1 MNSPKYVWKFRLFDV
16 PVAVLPSFW
25 FLCVAFSPFLRR
37 IDPETP
43 WVWGLLGWTAATT
56 LAFLLHELGHALAAK
71 RLFGATPEIALGIG
85 TAPNG
90 AAVFGGVTSWRPVYS
105 KKTTNWSQA
114 FVSFA
119 GAGAGFLGVAALLAV
134 AFLCGCDFTVGLAAG
149 TPIPIVLPTDWAVGV
164 DSGAPFSAFL
174 GYFVFGFIYIC
185 VFWGA
190 INLAPV
196 YPLDGGQIAT
206 ALGAQLSP
214 KNGVRNAL
222 ILSVLCAG
230 GLAYFFFSQGGV
242 FAAFFFAYLT
252 YQNYA
257 ILQNATRR

>member
-1 MNSPKYVWKFRLFDV
+1 MNSPRYVWKFRLFGV

-25 FLCVAFSPFLRR
+25 FLCVAFSPFLSR

-71 RLFGATPEIALGIG
+71 RLWGAQPEIALGIG
-85 TAPNG
+85 TLPNG
-90 AAVFGGVTSWRPVYS
+90 GSVFGGVTSWRPVYS
-105 KKTTNWSQA
+105 KKPTNWEQA
-114 FVSFA
+114 LVSFA
-119 GAGAGFLGVAALLAV
+119 GSGAGFLGVAALLAV
-134 AFLCGCDFTVGLAAG
+134 AFLCGCDFTVGIAAG
-149 TPIPIVLPTDWAVGV
+149 TPIPIIFPTEWAVGV
-164 DSGAPFSAFL
+164 DSGEPLAAFL
-174 GYFVFGFIYIC
+174 GYFVFGFIWIC

-190 INLAPV
+190 VNLVPV

-206 ALGAQLSP
+206 ALGTRLSP

-222 ILSVLCAG
+222 ILSVVCAA
-230 GLAYFFFSQGGV
+230 GLAYFFFSRGSV

>member
-1 MNSPKYVWKFRLFDV
+1 MNSPRYVWKFRLFGV

-25 FLCVAFSPFLRR
+25 FLCVAFSPFLSR

-85 TAPNG
+85 TSPNG
-90 AAVFGGVTSWRPVYS
+90 ASVFGGVTSWRPVYS
-105 KKTTNWSQA
+105 KKPTHWSQA
-114 FVSFA
+114 VVSFA
-119 GAGAGFLGVAALLAV
+119 GSGAGFLGVAALLAV
-134 AFLCGCDFTVGLAAG
+134 AFLCGCDFTVGIAAG
-149 TPIPIVLPTDWAVGV
+149 TPIPIIFPTEWAVGV
-164 DSGAPFSAFL
+164 DSDEPLAAFL
-174 GYFVFGFIYIC
+174 GYFVFGFIWIC

-190 INLAPV
+190 VNLVPV

-206 ALGAQLSP
+206 ALGTRLSP

-222 ILSVLCAG
+222 ILSVVCAA
-230 GLAYFFFSQGGV
+230 GLAYFFFLRGSV

>member
-1 MNSPKYVWKFRLFDV
+1 MSQYVWKFRLFGV

-25 FLCVAFSPFLRR
+25 FLCVAFSPFLSE

-71 RLFGATPEIALGIG
+71 LLWNAKPEIALGIG
-85 TAPNG
+85 TAPSG
-90 AAVFGGVTSWRPVYS
+90 ASVFGGVTSWRPNYS
-105 KKTTNWSQA
+105 KKPTNWSQA

-119 GAGAGFLGVAALLAV
+119 GSGAGFLGVAALLAV
-134 AFLCGCDFTVGLAAG
+134 AFLYGCELQTFMHAG
-149 TPIPIVLPTDWAVGV
+149 IPIVLPLDWAVGV
-164 DSGAPFSAFL
+164 DSGAPSAAFL
-174 GYFVFGFIYIC
+174 GYFVYGFIWIC

-206 ALGAQLSP
+206 ALGAQISP
-214 KNGVRNAL
+214 RNGVRNAL
-222 ILSVLCAG
+222 LLSILSGA
-230 GLAYFFFSQGGV
+230 GLAYFFFLQKNV

-252 YQNYA
+252 YQNFA
-257 ILQNATRR
+257 ILQNASRR

>member
-1 MNSPKYVWKFRLFDV
+1 MSQYVWKFRLFGV

-25 FLCVAFSPFLRR
+25 FLCVAFSPFLSR

-43 WVWGLLGWTAATT
+43 WIWGLLGWTAATT

-71 RLFGATPEIALGIG
+71 RLFGAKPEIALGVG
-85 TAPNG
+85 TSPNG
-90 AAVFGGVTSWRPVYS
+90 ASVFGGVTSWRPVYS
-105 KKTTNWSQA
+105 KKPTNWSQA

-134 AFLCGCDFTVGLAAG
+134 AFLCGCEFTVGIAAG
-149 TPIPIVLPTDWAVGV
+149 TPIPIVFPTEWAVGV
-164 DSGAPFSAFL
+164 DSNEPLASFL
-174 GYFVFGFIYIC
+174 GYFVFGFIWIC

-190 INLAPV
+190 VNLVPV

-214 KNGVRNAL
+214 QNGVRNAL
-222 ILSVLCAG
+222 ILSVVCAA
-230 GLAYFFFSQGGV
+230 GLAYFFFSRGSV

-257 ILQNATRR
+257 LLQNASRR

>member
-1 MNSPKYVWKFRLFDV
+1 MNSPRYVWKFRLFGV

-25 FLCVAFSPFLRR
+25 FLCVAFSPFLSR
-37 IDPETP
+37 IDPESP
-43 WVWGLLGWTAATT
+43 WIWGLLGWTAATT

-71 RLFGATPEIALGIG
+71 RLLGATPEIALGIG
-85 TAPNG
+85 TSPSG
-90 AAVFGGVTSWRPVYS
+90 ASVFGGVTSWRPIYS
-105 KKTTNWSQA
+105 KKPTNWSQA

-134 AFLCGCDFTVGLAAG
+134 AFLCGCDFTVGIAAG
-149 TPIPIVLPTDWAVGV
+149 TPIPIVFPTEWAVGV
-164 DSGAPFSAFL
+164 DSNEPFALFL
-174 GYFVFGFIYIC
+174 GYFVFGFIWIC

-190 INLAPV
+190 VNLVPV

-206 ALGAQLSP
+206 ALGAQISP
-214 KNGVRNAL
+214 QNGVRNAL
-222 ILSVLCAG
+222 ILSVVCAA
-230 GLAYFFFSQGGV
+230 GLAYFFFTRGSV

-257 ILQNATRR
+257 MLQNASRR

>member
-1 MNSPKYVWKFRLFDV
+1 MSQYVWKFRLFGV

-25 FLCVAFSPFLRR
+25 FLCVAFSPFLSR

-71 RLFGATPEIALGIG
+71 RLLGAKPEIALGIG
-85 TAPNG
+85 TAPSG
-90 AAVFGGVTSWRPVYS
+90 ASVFGGVTSWRPVYS
-105 KKTTNWSQA
+105 KKSTNWNNA

-119 GAGAGFLGVAALLAV
+119 GSGAGFLGVAALLAV
-134 AFLCGCDFTVGLAAG
+134 AFLCGCDFTAGIAAG
-149 TPIPIVLPTDWAVGV
+149 TPIPIVFPTEWAVGV
-164 DSGAPFSAFL
+164 DSNEPFAAFL

-190 INLAPV
+190 VNLVPV

-222 ILSVLCAG
+222 ALSVVCAA
-230 GLAYFFFSQGGV
+230 GLAYFFFLQGSV

-257 ILQNATRR
+257 LLQNASRR

>member
-1 MNSPKYVWKFRLFDV
+1 MNSPRYVWKFRLFGV

-25 FLCVAFSPFLRR
+25 FLCVAFSPFLSR

-43 WVWGLLGWTAATT
+43 WIWGLCGWTAATT

-71 RLFGATPEIALGIG
+71 RLWNASPEIALGIG
-85 TAPNG
+85 TAPSG
-90 AAVFGGVTSWRPVYS
+90 ASVFGGVTVWRPVYS
-105 KKTTNWSQA
+105 KKPTNWSQA

-119 GAGAGFLGVAALLAV
+119 GSGAGFLGVAVLLAV
-134 AFLCGCDFTVGLAAG
+134 AFLRGCEFCVLSE
-149 TPIPIVLPTDWAVGV
+149 TPIPIVLPFDWVVLAE
-164 DSGAPFSAFL
+164 SGDPFSAFC

-190 INLAPV
+190 VNLVPV

-214 KNGVRNAL
+214 QNGVRNAL
-222 ILSVLCAG
+222 ILSVVCAA
-230 GLAYFFFSQGGV
+230 GLAYFFFSRGSV

-257 ILQNATRR
+257 LLQNASAAR